1 MHTVNSAPTVGSQVK
16 QLLPCALSSL
26 PGSTS
31 IYSSVPVNR
40 DVRGGCGEGK
50 TTIPWFPLY
59 LMLKFYPDSR
69 SSRPV
74 LSHLALWSREHSN
87 TFPSS
92 SAPQEG
98 CHHNLQLLLGE
109 SKQFAGGGKER
120 RQGGNAGGVVLSPP
134 TSPTLVFWAGD
145 QSFCLTLIP
154 DQASTNGPFAREAKP
169 GSLDPASCFG
179 CLLPAPAHFM
189 KIIGKER
196 KGSGFVYNA
205 INI

>member
-1 MHTVNSAPTVGSQVK
+1 MHTVNSAPTVGSQVE

-26 PGSTS
+26 PGSIS

-50 TTIPWFPLY
+50 TTTPWFRLY

-92 SAPQEG
+92 SASQEG
-98 CHHNLQLLLGE
+98 CHRSNLQLLLGE

-120 RQGGNAGGVVLSPP
+120 RQGGNAGGCGAEPANISHPSVLGWGP
-134 TSPTLVFWAGD
+134 VFLSHSDSRPGVHQWALCSRS
-145 QSFCLTLIP
+145 QTREPRPSFLLW
-154 DQASTNGPFAREAKP
+154 
-169 GSLDPASCFG
+169 
-179 CLLPAPAHFM
+179 LPAPCTSTFYEDNW
-189 KIIGKER
+189 KGKKR
-196 KGSGFVYNA
+196 
-205 INI
+205 